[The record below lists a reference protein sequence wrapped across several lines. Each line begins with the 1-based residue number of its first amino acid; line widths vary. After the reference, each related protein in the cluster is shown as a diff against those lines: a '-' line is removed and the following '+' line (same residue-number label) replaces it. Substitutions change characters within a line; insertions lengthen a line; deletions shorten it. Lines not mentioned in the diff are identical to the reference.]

1 MQGVPPL
8 KFSKCD
14 TCKPS
19 SATNRPHT
27 MQRPALPASSRQA
40 AIAQARTALLEG
52 HPSQAQG
59 WIDPAI
65 SRSWQRCL
73 AQGLMPGGPV
83 VFAAVA
89 THTVRAAQEGCAAL
103 RQAARPVLQD
113 LGKTLARTGYFALL
127 TDNQGMVI
135 DVFGPVDPQDR
146 RATNLA
152 RVGVDLSEAAVGTT
166 AIGLALAEQRPV
178 WLHRD
183 EHFYADNRVYSC
195 AGAPLWGPDGQCLGM
210 LDLTGIDSE
219 ERPQLQ
225 HLVQHAAQRIE
236 QQLTL
241 NLNPAL
247 VLRFNWPGQMLG
259 SSQDGLVGI
268 DAEGYVVAT
277 NQTARQILGRA
288 PGATGTTCHCEH
300 FFATGLGTLFDAA
313 HRPGLAL
320 ELPLWSGLWV
330 QLRVEPPQQTAC
342 KHTPHRHTPAEGLPL
357 KDLECQLIRQA
368 VDQAKGNVAE
378 AARNLGISRATVYR
392 KISKPNTG

>member
-1 MQGVPPL
+1 MHGEPPL

-19 SATNRPHT
+19 LATNRPHT
-27 MQRPALPASSRQA
+27 MQRPALPASNRQA
-40 AIAQARTALLEG
+40 AIAQARAALLEG
-52 HPSQAQG
+52 HPSQTQG

-89 THTVRAAQEGCAAL
+89 THTARAAQEASAAL

-127 TDNQGMVI
+127 TDSQGLVI
-135 DVFGPVDPQDR
+135 DVFGPVDPLDR

-183 EHFYADNRVYSC
+183 EHFYAGNRVYSC

-225 HLVQHAAQRIE
+225 HLVLHAAQRIE

-247 VLRFNWPGQMLG
+247 VLRLNWPGQMLG

-277 NQTARQILGRA
+277 NQTARQILGLA
-288 PGATGTTCHCEH
+288 PGATGAAWHCEQL
-300 FFATGLGTLFDAA
+300 FATGLGNLFDAA
-313 HRPGLAL
+313 HRPGPAL

-330 QLRVEPPQQTAC
+330 QLRAEPAHVSATQ
-342 KHTPHRHTPAEGLPL
+342 HTPADTVPL
-357 KDLECQLIRQA
+357 KDLECQLILQA
-368 VDQAKGNVAE
+368 VKQAKGNVAQ
-378 AARNLGISRATVYR
+378 AARSLGISRATVYR
-392 KISKPNTG
+392 KISK